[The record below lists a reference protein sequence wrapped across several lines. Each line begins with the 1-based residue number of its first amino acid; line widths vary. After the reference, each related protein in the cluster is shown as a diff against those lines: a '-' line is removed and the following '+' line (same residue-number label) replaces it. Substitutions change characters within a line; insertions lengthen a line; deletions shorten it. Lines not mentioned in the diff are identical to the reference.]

1 MEKWQRRPASILW
14 APSNIFFQQSTR
26 RHESYKIAS
35 AMHTIVFVDW
45 SIEAK
50 IAQVAHESEIFDGF
64 VPTMMQWCDGAST
77 AIIGTTK
84 MTKIT
89 VLTPQSGGK
98 IGFSDAKSD
107 AKCCGWPKLA
117 PSWPKLNASWPK
129 LAPSWFKFAPNGPQV
144 GASWPQLGPSQLQVS
159 PS

>member
-1 MEKWQRRPASILW
+1 MGSFKHLLPTK
-14 APSNIFFQQSTR
+14 QQTAC
-26 RHESYKIAS
+26 EFYKIAG

-50 IAQVAHESEIFDGF
+50 TAQVTNESGIFDGF

-77 AIIGTTK
+77 AIGTKK

-89 VLTPQSGGK
+89 VLTPCRGVK
-98 IGFSDAKSD
+98 IVFCDAKSD

-117 PSWPKLNASWPK
+117 PSWPKLNPSWPK